1 MTTAIL
7 QAQQL
12 VKQYHA
18 ADAVA
23 VKGVSFEVQ
32 RGEIVSLLGPNGAGK
47 STLISMLS
55 CLIDPTQGDAVIDG
69 HSIRDDSIGVRK
81 VIGVV
86 PQDIALYDSLTAQEN
101 LQFWGSLYG
110 LSGSKRTQRSM
121 EILDIIGLRDRSNQR
136 VGQFSGGMKRR
147 LNIGVALLHRPPVIF
162 MDEPTVG
169 IDPQSRRSILDSVVR
184 LKEQGHSVIYTSH
197 YMEEVE
203 EISDR
208 IAILDKGQ
216 IIACGELSELLQL
229 VSDASAVEIHF
240 GRAIS
245 GEEAVHVLSAYPTA
259 PSIGNVHLSEDG
271 TQLTLRCTD
280 SESLLPQFVKM
291 AYDIALPIKSVRA
304 NAPDLEM
311 VFLHLTGKQLRD

>member
-1 MTTAIL
+1 MSTVIL

-12 VKQYHA
+12 VKQYHT
-18 ADAVA
+18 ADAAA
-23 VKGVSFEVQ
+23 VNGVSFDVQ
-32 RGEIVSLLGPNGAGK
+32 RGEIFSLLGPNGAGK

-55 CLIDPTQGDAVIDG
+55 CLIDPTHGDAVIDG
-69 HSIRDDSIGVRK
+69 HSIREDSIGVRK
-81 VIGVV
+81 AIGVV
-86 PQDIALYDSLTAQEN
+86 PQDIALYDTLTAQEN
-101 LQFWGSLYG
+101 LRFWGSLYG
-110 LSGSKRTQRSM
+110 LSGGKLTQRMM

-147 LNIGVALLHRPPVIF
+147 LNIGVALLHRPQVIF

-184 LKEQGHSVIYTSH
+184 LKEQGHTVIYTSH

-216 IIACGELSELLQL
+216 IIACGELSSLLQL
-229 VSDASAVEIHF
+229 LGDASTVEIHL
-240 GRAIS
+240 GRAILG
-245 GEEAVHVLSAYPTA
+245 GEATHVLSVYQTVA
-259 PSIGNVHLSEDG
+259 PIDHINLSEDG
-271 TQLTLRCTD
+271 TQLTLRCANSD
-280 SESLLPQFVKM
+280 SLLPKLVKM
-291 AYDIALPIKSVRA
+291 AYDMALPIKSVRA
-304 NAPDLEM
+304 DAPDLEM